1 VDTSHRVRAILS
13 FVQASDTGSFAAAAR
28 LLGVTSAAVSKN
40 IAGLEKALGVRLFNR
55 TTRTLNLTEEG
66 AAFLRQARVALNALD
81 AAVETVA
88 AQRGE
93 TYGRVRISTSVAIG
107 QEQLMPLLPSLLAR
121 YPELSIAVDFDDRV
135 VDLVRDGYDLAL
147 RGGLIRDSAL
157 ISRPVCRLN
166 TVLVASPAYLELRGV
181 PRTPGDLGRH
191 RLVARRFLAGTV
203 DPWSFKAQDGSITT
217 VDPTETAVLTLSAPE
232 ALVAAA
238 LDSIG
243 VAQVAV
249 HLAWE
254 HLKAGRLKVV
264 MHTLH
269 HPGSYEMVIQYPHRA
284 LIAPRVRVV
293 VDHLLEAFTADKSL
307 HVPLDSLTA
316 FVA

>member
-1 VDTSHRVRAILS
+1 MDTSHRVRAILS
-13 FVQASDTGSFAAAAR
+13 FVQAADTGSFAAAGR

-66 AAFLRQARVALNALD
+66 TAFLRQARVALNALD

-107 QEQLMPLLPSLLAR
+107 QEQLMPLLPSLLSR
-121 YPELSIAVDFDDRV
+121 YPELSVAVDFDDRV

-166 TVLVASPAYLELRGV
+166 TILVASPIYLTQRGV
-181 PRTPGDLGRH
+181 PRTPGDLARH

-203 DPWSFKAQDGSITT
+203 DSWSFKADDGSITT
-217 VDPTETAVLTLSAPE
+217 LDPTETAVLTLSAPE
-232 ALVAAA
+232 ALVGAA
-238 LDSIG
+238 LDDIG

-264 MHTLH
+264 MHPLH
-269 HPGSYEMVIQYPHRA
+269 HPGPYEMVIQYPHRA

-293 VDHLLEAFTADKSL
+293 VDHLLEAFADNKAL
-307 HVPLDSLTA
+307 HVPLESLAVFTA
-316 FVA
+316 